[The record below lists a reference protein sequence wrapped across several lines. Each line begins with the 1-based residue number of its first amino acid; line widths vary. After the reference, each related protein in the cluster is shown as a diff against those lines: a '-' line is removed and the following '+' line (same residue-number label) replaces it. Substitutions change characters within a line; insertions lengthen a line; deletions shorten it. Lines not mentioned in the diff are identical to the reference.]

1 MKILIAACTFPPH
14 KDGVSE
20 AAAVMA
26 KGFLDAGWKV
36 DVATSPV
43 MPDRD
48 PTSWHGAHIHEF
60 KIQGSGR
67 FNHPYGGDVAEY
79 RDFLANGDWD
89 VVIFH
94 AYVWSI
100 LVPVDMLDRI
110 KAKKI
115 LVSHGYNALQWIRSP
130 KFPWGLWVWAYS
142 VMQAIKMA
150 FWLRRID
157 RAVYL
162 SNRADLRGF
171 FDHWIAKSTRYQG
184 RRVIPNGINPDERG
198 TNPESFRLEHGIDSE
213 QTMFLCVANYSRRK
227 DQGFAARSFRAAR
240 MPNAVLVFIG
250 SEFNHDYARFKA
262 EDDSLTDSAKIGR
275 IIWLEG
281 QSREKT
287 LNAFAAC
294 DAFVLSADHEAQP
307 IALLEA
313 MRESKPWIARESGC
327 ISEMPGG
334 IFIKTEAEMT
344 AEMQQLTADKDLRE
358 TLGEAGRNAIETV
371 YKREKYEESYL
382 RLVQD
387 LC

>member
-36 DVATSPV
+36 DVATSPA
-43 MPDRD
+43 MPVRD
-48 PTSWHGAHIHEF
+48 STSWHGAHIHEF
-60 KIQGSGR
+60 TIVGSGR
-67 FNHPYGGDVAEY
+67 FNHPYDGDVEKY
-79 RDFLANGDWD
+79 RDFLINGDWA
-89 VVIFH
+89 VIIFH
-94 AYVWSI
+94 AYAWPI
-100 LVPVDMLDRI
+100 LIPVDMLEHI

-115 LVSHGYNALQWIRSP
+115 LVSHGYNPLQWIRSP
-130 KFPWGLWVWAYS
+130 KFPWGLWVWAHS

-150 FWLRRID
+150 FWLRNID

-171 FDHWIAKSTRYQG
+171 FDHWVAKTTRYQG
-184 RRVIPNGINPDERG
+184 RRIIPNGINPDERASK
-198 TNPESFRLEHGIDSE
+198 PESFRHEHCINSD
-213 QTMFLCVANYSRRK
+213 QIVFLCVANYSRRK

-250 SEFNHDYARFKA
+250 SEFNDDYARFKA

-287 LNAFAAC
+287 LNAFATC

-313 MRESKPWIARESGC
+313 MRESKPWIARDSGC
-327 ISEMPGG
+327 VSEMPGG
-334 IFIKTEAEMT
+334 ICIQTQEEMSVAMQKIK
-344 AEMQQLTADKDLRE
+344 ADKALCKA
-358 TLGEAGRNAIETV
+358 LGEQGSTAVETIYNRQQYEDSYRQLV
-371 YKREKYEESYL
+371 RE
-382 RLVQD
+382 